1 MPSFLG
7 ELVSVLAVAA
17 FGLYVQYWIIRL
29 AVQHALES
37 HRRAG

>member
-7 ELVSVLAVAA
+7 ELVTVLVVVAL
-17 FGLYVQYWIIRL
+17 GLCVQYWVIRL